1 MVSKIKSIFHPES
14 FWGRWC
20 QWFDMFFKGMEKN
33 TYFEKTPKAKRTPQ
47 KRNKLGKKCHPKTRV
62 VFRPL
67 RLRCFLLVGGRLAQ
81 KFVSQ
86 KFAANRMWNNV
97 SSCQHFC
104 WMVFEARILSTGI
117 SQEWCEMN
125 ICIFWVINTYFHT
138 GYLGFYNPLPYYN
151 FGTSQQGVPIYIVQ
165 LISRFQSRWIRT
177 KRHHQRGEEA
187 GEDGYKSL
195 SWRCTQSNEQW
206 PVHPGWWGYIRD
218 ATSSQLYRDY
228 FISQYKDPVIEPSRI

>member
-125 ICIFWVINTYFHT
+125 ICIFLVINTYFHT
-138 GYLGFYNPLPYYN
+138 GYLGFYNPLPYYI
-151 FGTSQQGVPIYIVQ
+151 FWD
-165 LISRFQSRWIRT
+165 IST
-177 KRHHQRGEEA
+177 RGSNLHRPT
-187 GEDGYKSL
+187 DKSL
-195 SWRCTQSNEQW
+195 SVEVDPNEKTPSAWRRSRWGWIQKFELK
-206 PVHPGWWGYIRD
+206 VHSVKW
-218 ATSSQLYRDY
+218 AVTSSPWLVGLHKGWN
-228 FISQYKDPVIEPSRI
+228 I

>member
-1 MVSKIKSIFHPES
+1 MSMVWHVLQRHGEKHLFRK
-14 FWGRWC
+14 
-20 QWFDMFFKGMEKN
+20 DAKGQ
-33 TYFEKTPKAKRTPQ
+33 TYTPKKKQTW
-47 KRNKLGKKCHPKTRV
+47 KKCHPKTRV

-125 ICIFWVINTYFHT
+125 VCIFLVFCTYFHT
-138 GYLGFYNPLPYYN
+138 GYLGFYNPLPYCN
-151 FGTSQQGVPIYIVQ
+151 FWD
-165 LISRFQSRWIRT
+165 IST
-177 KRHHQRGEEA
+177 RGSNLHRPT
-187 GEDGYKSL
+187 DKSL
-195 SWRCTQSNEQW
+195 SVEVDRNEKTPSAWRRNRWGWIQKLELRTHSAKW
-206 PVHPGWWGYIRD
+206 ATKRPGHTFHYAGCWIGIL
-218 ATSSQLYRDY
+218 TMVY
-228 FISQYKDPVIEPSRI
+228 FIPIQLSSIFPCIP